1 MYKYVLKRLL
11 LLIPIMI
18 AVSFIVYF
26 FIDLA
31 PGDIVDVIAG
41 QQVSVEEKEMMRE
54 EMGLNDPLI
63 IRYFRYMGG
72 LLRGDLGMSYVTN
85 RDVFEVYISRLPAT
99 LKLAIASTLISLL
112 IGIPLGINASV
123 HQNTWVDSTSTVLGL
138 IGISI
143 PIFWLGLMLIILFA
157 LKLGWFPSIGN
168 DSPLS
173 IVLPAITV
181 GSSQAALILRTT
193 RSSMLEVLRQD
204 YLRTARAKGVT
215 EKIVILTHTFKNARI
230 PILTVIGTQFG
241 ISLGGAVVT
250 ETIFAWPGVGRLMVD
265 SINNRDNQMLT
276 GAIILTTMLSS
287 IVILMIDLAYS
298 FVDPRIKAR
307 YSK

>member
-85 RDVFEVYISRLPAT
+85 RDVLKYIS
-99 LKLAIASTLISLL
+99 
-112 IGIPLGINASV
+112 
-123 HQNTWVDSTSTVLGL
+123 VDCQ
-138 IGISI
+138 
-143 PIFWLGLMLIILFA
+143 P
-157 LKLGWFPSIGN
+157 
-168 DSPLS
+168 
-173 IVLPAITV
+173 
-181 GSSQAALILRTT
+181 
-193 RSSMLEVLRQD
+193 
-204 YLRTARAKGVT
+204 
-215 EKIVILTHTFKNARI
+215 H
-230 PILTVIGTQFG
+230 
-241 ISLGGAVVT
+241 
-250 ETIFAWPGVGRLMVD
+250 
-265 SINNRDNQMLT
+265 
-276 GAIILTTMLSS
+276 
-287 IVILMIDLAYS
+287 
-298 FVDPRIKAR
+298 
-307 YSK
+307 

>member
-31 PGDIVDVIAG
+31 PGDIVDVMAG
-41 QQVSVEEKEMMRE
+41 QQVTIEEKEIMRE

-72 LLRGDLGMSYVTN
+72 LLHGNLGISYVTN
-85 RDVFEVYISRLPAT
+85 RDVFDVYMDRLPAT
-99 LKLAIASTLISLL
+99 LQLAIAGTLFSLF

-123 HQNTWVDSTSTVLGL
+123 HQNSWIDSSSTVLGL

-143 PIFWLGLMLIILFA
+143 PIFWLALMMILLFS
-157 LKLGWFPSIGN
+157 LRLGWFPSIGN
-168 DSPLS
+168 DTPLS

-181 GSSQAALILRTT
+181 GLTDAALILRTT
-193 RSSMLEVLRQD
+193 RSSMLEVIRQD

-215 EKIVILTHTFKNARI
+215 EKIVILKHAFKNALI